1 MMRVLHVSC
10 FRDAADRRPDALLR
24 EWGTLTGVAAGV
36 HDAGADVAVVQAA
49 AVDAEVEREGVRVHF
64 VREPRLPGMRW
75 ILPRATPLPLRISR
89 VIARL
94 RPELVHFHGLSFPI
108 QTIFLSH
115 RFPSV
120 PFVLQD
126 HADTPLSGWR
136 KRVQR
141 RAFGTAA
148 AVTFT
153 ASDQAESFQA
163 AGLMDSDLP
172 VHEVPEGS
180 SRFTPGD
187 AAEARR
193 RSGMV
198 GDPAILWVGDLNEGK
213 DPITALGAVAQAAGR
228 LPGIL
233 VWCIYRKA
241 PLLEIVRARV
251 AGDAALRDRVRLV
264 GPVAAPE
271 VEAWM
276 RGADYLLSS
285 SLHEGSG
292 YAAIEAMACG
302 TPPVLSD
309 IPSFRRLTDG
319 GRVGALFPARDPVA
333 GGNAL
338 TEMAHGDRGVQRRR
352 AREWFES
359 QLSFGAIGRR
369 LISVYEEVL
378 AS

>member
-1 MMRVLHVSC
+1 MRVLHVSC
-10 FRDAADRRPDALLR
+10 FRDPEDRGPDALLS

-36 HDAGADVAVVQAA
+36 RDAGAAVAVVQAA
-49 AVDAEVEREGVRVHF
+49 AADAEVESEGVRVHF
-64 VREPRLPGMRW
+64 VREPHPPGVRW
-75 ILPRATPLPLRISR
+75 ILPRATPLPFRISR
-89 VIARL
+89 MIARL
-94 RPELVHFHGLSFPI
+94 RPELLHFHGLSFPVH
-108 QTIFLSH
+108 TIFLAN

-126 HADTPLSGWR
+126 HADTPLAGWR
-136 KRVQR
+136 KRAQR

-153 ASDQAESFQA
+153 ARDQAKSFQE
-163 AGLMDSDLP
+163 AGIMDSDQT

-187 AAEARR
+187 AAEARHH
-193 RSGMV
+193 SGMG
-198 GDPAILWVGDLNEGK
+198 GDPAILWVGDLSEGK
-213 DPITALGAVAQAAGR
+213 DPITALGAIARAAAR
-228 LPGIL
+228 LPGIQ

-241 PLLEIVRARV
+241 PLLDAVRARV

-271 VEAWM
+271 VEEWV

-309 IPSFRRLTDG
+309 IPSFRRLTDDG
-319 GRVGALFPARDPVA
+319 GVGALFPVCDPVA

-338 TEMAHGDRGVQRRR
+338 VEMALGDRYGQRRR

-359 QLSFGAIGRR
+359 QLSFRAIGQR
-369 LISVYEEVL
+369 LVSVYEEVL